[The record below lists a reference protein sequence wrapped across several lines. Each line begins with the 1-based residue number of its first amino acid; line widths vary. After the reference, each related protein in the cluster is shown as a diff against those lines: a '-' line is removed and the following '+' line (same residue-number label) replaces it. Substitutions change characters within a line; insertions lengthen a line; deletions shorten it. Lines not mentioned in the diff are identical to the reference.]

1 MKTFVC
7 FIALSAVCGLSQGA
21 SFTAGNLV
29 VVRVGAGS
37 GALSSAATA
46 AFLDEYTPAGTLV
59 QSIALPTADA
69 GGSRT
74 LTLSGTATSEGAL
87 SLSSDGQYLL
97 MGGFAAAVG
106 TAGVASTSSSAANR
120 VVARISADGTIN
132 TLTYVT
138 DSRVGGGD
146 IRSAAS
152 DNGTDLWA
160 TSSQTAAGTYFVP
173 SFSAANAT
181 ISPLVAINSR
191 VVAVFG
197 GQLYYSTGS
206 GTTGVYQVGTGLPTS
221 GTQPT
226 TLIAGSASP
235 YAFFFADLGT
245 SEAGLDTLYLA
256 DDSAG
261 QIKKFT
267 KVSGVWSQTGSATFS
282 GARGLTGVV
291 SGSTV
296 TLYATTGAS
305 GSTGGGTLVK
315 LVDSTGYNGTLSS
328 IVTTLA
334 TAATN
339 EAFRGV
345 AFAPQAGTPTNPSAS
360 GTATSAAAGTSTS
373 FAGTITAGTNPT
385 STGLAVSCD
394 LTAVGGSANFA
405 MTVAA
410 TNFSG
415 SYAIPAGTAAQTYTL
430 PCAVSDAQM
439 RSSSFNISLTVTLI
453 SISPS
458 TIPGGTEGV
467 SYSQTLTAVNGTSC
481 SFGNTGAVPPGL
493 TLGSSGLLSGIP
505 TLAGTFNFTVNA
517 ICSNGSA
524 AQAYSV
530 AIIFA
535 CENGMKTSTGI
546 HTIQGSGPSSAMV
559 GQAVEVE
566 GIVVG
571 SFQGASKL
579 NGFYLQEPDSTWDN
593 DPSTSEGIFIF
604 DNGFGGTVNMGD
616 RVRVAGTVSE
626 FSSSGSFL
634 GVTAAALLTEIGNL
648 TNKLVCGTGNS
659 FTRTTVTLPTANA
672 GDLERYEGMAVQ
684 FSQLLTVTGNFNLG
698 TFDQVELAPSVLYAP
713 TDVPDTTANK
723 DIWSAATT
731 LNSRN
736 AIQMDD
742 GSNVSD
748 ANLFPTIFPQGGLS
762 DANTLRTGALVNYD
776 AGTLSNAP
784 LVGVLDNRFNAYRI
798 LPTSAVTFY
807 AANPRPPIAPILTG
821 VGGRFRAVS
830 ANVLNFFT
838 TLGSRGA
845 ATTTEFNHQKT
856 KVIEALFGMNADLYG
871 LSEVQN
877 FANGNTNGGTYT
889 NTALQSLVDGLNCK
903 NAGYDALC
911 TGAPATP
918 SGPFALIDTLGLG
931 GANGTDAIRT
941 AVIYR
946 PDRLTTVGGPMM
958 YYQNDENRPTLAQTF
973 QPAAGVKASS
983 QTFTFVV
990 NHYRSKGSACGGASD
1005 DVYQGTCNGMRLSMA
1020 QNVVAWLA
1028 GNPTGDPSG
1037 ANRRFLVVG
1046 DFNAYYGEDPIQFFK
1061 NNGYA
1066 NLINLIVGPSAYSY
1080 NFGSQRGYLDHAMAN
1095 AAMNGLVKS
1104 VAEWH
1109 NNSDEPSSLQALD
1122 SADKSAA
1129 AQAAYYGANPYA
1141 ASDHDPIVIGFNPL
1155 AGDFNDD
1162 GVVDANDQ
1170 KLITGSIGKSASA
1183 ADRRMDLDGDGTITA
1198 NDYRLWTALYR
1209 AFIQ

>member
-1 MKTFVC
+1 M
-7 FIALSAVCGLSQGA
+7 SQGA

-29 VVRVGAGS
+29 VVRVGTGT

-69 GGSRT
+69 AGNRT
-74 LTLSGTATSEGAL
+74 FTLSGTATSEGAL

-97 MGGFAAAVG
+97 LGGFAAAVG
-106 TAGVASTSSSAANR
+106 TASVATTSTATANR
-120 VVARISADGTIN
+120 VAARVSADGTIN
-132 TLTYVT
+132 TLTYIT
-138 DSRVGGGD
+138 DSHVGGGD
-146 IRSAAS
+146 IRSATS
-152 DNGTDLWA
+152 DNGINVWGAGSPT
-160 TSSQTAAGTYFVP
+160 TGAGTYFVP
-173 SFSAANAT
+173 AFGAANAAVN
-181 ISPLVAINSR
+181 SLAAVNSR

-206 GTTGVYQVGTGLPTS
+206 GTTGIYQVGTGLPTS
-221 GTQPT
+221 GAQAT

-235 YAFFFADLGT
+235 YGFFFADLSA
-245 SEAGLDTLYLA
+245 SEPGLDTLYLA

-267 KVSGVWSQTGSATFS
+267 KVSGVWSQTGSAPFS
-282 GARGLTGVV
+282 GARGLAGAV

-296 TLYATTGAS
+296 TLYASTGGS
-305 GSTGGGTLVK
+305 GSTGGGTLAK
-315 LVDSTGYNGTLSS
+315 LVDSTGYNGTMSGSL
-328 IVTTLA
+328 TTLA
-334 TAATN
+334 SASTN

-360 GTATSAAAGTSTS
+360 GTATTAAAGTPTS
-373 FAGTITAGTNPT
+373 FAGTIVAGTNPT

-394 LTAVGGSANFA
+394 LTSVGGGANFA
-405 MTVAA
+405 MTVAG

-415 SYAIPAGTAAQTYTL
+415 SYAIPAGTAAQAYTL
-430 PCAVSDAQM
+430 PCTVSDAQM
-439 RSSSFNISLTVTLI
+439 RSSGFNIPLTVTLI

-467 SYSQTLTAVNGTSC
+467 DYSQALTAVNGISC
-481 SFGNTGAVPPGL
+481 SFSNTGTVPPGL
-493 TLGSSGLLSGIP
+493 TLGSGGLLSGIP
-505 TLAGTFNFTVNA
+505 ALAGTFAFTANA
-517 ICSNGSA
+517 VCANGSA
-524 AQAYSV
+524 SQPYRI
-530 AIIFA
+530 AITFA
-535 CENGMKTSTGI
+535 CESGVKTSTAV
-546 HTIQGSGPSSAMV
+546 HTIQGSGSSSAMV
-559 GQAVEVE
+559 GQSVEVE

-571 SFQGASKL
+571 SFQGSSKL
-579 NGFYLQEPDSTWDN
+579 NGFYLQEPDATWDS
-593 DPSTSEGIFIF
+593 DPTTSEGIFIF
-604 DNGFGGTVNMGD
+604 DNGVGAAVNIGD
-616 RVRVAGTVSE
+616 RVRVAGKVNE

-634 GVTAAALLTEIGNL
+634 GVSGSALQTEIESL
-648 TNKLVCGTGNS
+648 TNELVCSTGNA
-659 FTRTTVTLPTANA
+659 FTRTSVTLPTANI

-684 FSQLLTVTGNFNLG
+684 FNQLLTVTGNFNLG

-713 TDVPDTTANK
+713 TDVPDTSVNK
-723 DIWSAATT
+723 DIWSAATS
-731 LNSRN
+731 LNSRS

-742 GSNVSD
+742 GSNVSN
-748 ANLFPTIFPQGGLS
+748 ASLFPTIFPQGGLS

-776 AGTLSNAP
+776 ASTLSNAP
-784 LVGVLDNRFNAYRI
+784 LLGVLDNRFNAYRI

-807 AANPRPPIAPILTG
+807 AANPRPAIAPILAN

-845 ATTTEFNHQKT
+845 ANATEFNHQKT
-856 KVIEALFGMNADLYG
+856 KVIEALFAMNADVYG

-918 SGPFALIDTLGLG
+918 AGPFALIDTLGLG
-931 GANGTDAIRT
+931 TANGTDAIRT

-946 PDRLTTVGGPMM
+946 PDRLATVGGPMM

-973 QPAAGVKASS
+973 QPAAGAKASS

-1020 QNVVAWLA
+1020 QHVVPWLA
-1028 GNPTGDPSG
+1028 GNPTGDPAG
-1037 ANRRFLVVG
+1037 ANRRLLVVG
-1046 DFNAYYGEDPIQFFK
+1046 DFNAYYGEDPIQYFK

-1066 NLINLIVGPSAYSY
+1066 NLINLIIGSGAYSY

-1095 AAMNGLVKS
+1095 GVMNGLVKS

-1109 NNSDEPSSLQALD
+1109 NNSDEPSSLEALD

-1129 AQAAYYGANPYA
+1129 AQVAYYGANPFA